1 MDKETDLRYHRPN
14 LSKKGVSWTFSK
26 LLHETAIKFVKLSFS
41 AQEDKKMIRYRD
53 GKIVSTKGE
62 RFSQVAN
69 LEHVVNPSKL
79 SSFFFQLLTI
89 LKTLHTL
96 PTPENILNFVNS

>member
-1 MDKETDLRYHRPN
+1 
-14 LSKKGVSWTFSK
+14 
-26 LLHETAIKFVKLSFS
+26 
-41 AQEDKKMIRYRD
+41 MIRYRD